1 MKLLV
6 DIGNTRIKWAL
17 LGADGLEQPGDVVH
31 RTDPAGAIAT
41 MLNRVTAPPRTIH
54 VANVAGSALGAAVSA
69 ALGAH
74 WNLPVE
80 FAETQASTGEVRNA
94 YSDHRMLGVDRWLAI
109 LAGVERYPGALCIV
123 DAGTAITV
131 DLVAAG
137 GAHLGGY
144 IVPGIDLMWSALVSD
159 TGDLARS
166 AGADS
171 RRPPGSIEAGR
182 DTAAAIAQGG
192 LAMHCAWIEHCVRK
206 LTADNKPPVLLM
218 TGGDAPRILAH
229 LETDSAHRPQ
239 LVLEG
244 LALYAADR

>member
-1 MKLLV
+1 MRLLV

-31 RTDPAGAIAT
+31 RTDPAGAIDA
-41 MLNRVTAPPRTIH
+41 MLNRITASPRTIR
-54 VANVAGSALGAAVSA
+54 VANVAGSAFGATLSA
-69 ALGAH
+69 AIDAR

-80 FAETQASTGEVRNA
+80 FAETQASAGVIRNA
-94 YSDHRMLGVDRWLAI
+94 YSDHRKLGIDRWLAI
-109 LAGVERYPGALCIV
+109 LAGVDRYPGALCIV

-137 GAHLGGY
+137 GEHLGGY
-144 IVPGIDLMWSALVSD
+144 IVPGIDLMWSALASD
-159 TGDLARS
+159 TGDLARI

-171 RRPPGSIEAGR
+171 RLPVGSIDVGR
-182 DTAAAIAQGG
+182 DTPAAIAQGG
-192 LAMHCAWIEHCVRK
+192 LAMHCALIERCVCK

-218 TGGDAPRILAH
+218 TGGDAPPILAH
-229 LETDSAHRPQ
+229 LEADAEYRPQ

-244 LALYAADR
+244 LALYASDD